1 MPAAAVNIAMPRS
14 ACTAR
19 LLIWSIA
26 ALCAASS
33 VARAG
38 DMTPDQRKEF
48 EGIVHDYLV
57 DHPEVLLEAIQ
68 AVGDKQK
75 NAANGTAATVLKDR
89 RQEVVNDPQSPVA
102 GSPKGDVTL
111 VEFFDYR
118 CAYCKKT
125 EPSLEQ
131 LLADD
136 HQLRLVYKE
145 FPLLG
150 PTSEIAAHAALA
162 ARLQG
167 KYDAFH
173 GAMMAAQGNIDDA
186 AIYGVASSVGL
197 DLDRLKQDMN
207 STDIDQQ
214 LKANLALGKALNIP
228 GTPAFVIADQIVP
241 GALDLASL
249 KRLITTARGE

>member
-1 MPAAAVNIAMPRS
+1 MPGAAVNITMPRL
-14 ACTAR
+14 APTAR
-19 LLIWSIA
+19 CLIWLIA
-26 ALCAASS
+26 ALCMAPLA
-33 VARAG
+33 ARA
-38 DMTPDQRKEF
+38 DNLTPDQRTEF
-48 EGIVHDYLV
+48 EGIVHDYRV
-57 DHPEVLLEAIQ
+57 NHPETLLEAIR
-68 AVGDKQK
+68 AADDKQK
-75 NAANGTAATVLKDR
+75 NEASGTAATALKAR

-102 GSPKGDVTL
+102 GNPKGEVTL

-125 EPSLEQ
+125 EPSLER

-150 PTSEIAAHAALA
+150 PASEVAAHAALA

-173 GAMMAAQGNIDDA
+173 SAMMAAQGNIDDA

-197 DLDRLKQDMN
+197 DLDRLKEDMK
-207 STDIDQQ
+207 SPDIDQQ

-228 GTPAFVIADQIVP
+228 GTPAFVIADRIVP
-241 GALDLASL
+241 GALDLDSL
-249 KRLITTARGE
+249 KRLITTARE